1 MYDGI
6 DSDLA
11 IKEANANGWDVVSP
25 AEDELQIDIDDD
37 AAYAVWTQ
45 QRRIVDEHVGI
56 LSVRESPSKSNHPEK
71 RHLTVKVARQ
81 LSAVKRILLQAV
93 LGSDLKREAL
103 SFVRTLRDDPHP
115 TLFLEARNDPSGASS
130 SQ

>member
-11 IKEANANGWDVVSP
+11 FKEANANGWDVVSP
-25 AEDELQIDIDDD
+25 AEGELQIDIDDD
-37 AAYAVWTQ
+37 AAYAIWTQ
-45 QRRIVDEHVGI
+45 QRRIVDGI

-81 LSAVKRILLQAV
+81 LSAVERILLQAV